1 MPAPIRPPV
10 GPFAPALR
18 PTDRWLRS
26 TARHTAVVGLLATAS
41 ALALAPSASA
51 WTAGVEGTTL
61 VIQADPGETNR
72 IDVDVAPSGNLIVM
86 DDAGTV
92 RALDAGCTDPDE
104 EGTATCARTGLSDVR
119 IDAGD
124 LDDTVSV
131 GEISLPVH
139 VLGGDGNDT
148 LTTGS
153 GNDTL
158 DGGPGNDTL
167 DAGAGDDALLGG
179 DGDDTLLGG
188 SGNDRIDGGNGVD
201 QIDGDLGDDRITGGQ
216 GGDQIDA
223 GAGNDHVDGGPG
235 DDQISG
241 GDGDDILYGGDGQ
254 DRISGDD
261 GQDEIHG
268 GAGNDDLDGG
278 AGYDRV
284 FGDDGHDLLQATDG
298 GDLLNGGAGNDVLEG
313 DEQLNVLI
321 GGPGGDTLN
330 GYGGADD
337 LQGGEGNDI
346 LDGGDGPDQLHG
358 GDGDDRLDGG
368 LGADLISGGTGRDTV
383 SYDESPQ
390 AVAVSL
396 NGVADDGQPGE
407 GDNVL
412 DDLEIVIGSP
422 ANDTLIAGPFA
433 VELHG
438 GPGDDT
444 LIGSP
449 QADLLVGGDGNDTLD
464 GAGGPDV
471 LAGGDGLDTVTYV
484 TRGGPVV
491 VSVGTGPDDGEPGE
505 HDQVLGDVEQVIGT
519 RFADRLSA
527 ADGLG
532 VRLIG
537 GAGDDVIALPKQNA
551 LLDDAMTSRASCGT
565 GTDTVTAGADDQID
579 GDCDVVTT
587 DGRVTRLGVQ
597 GDPSPRLRVAILRVR
612 PDNKARLLVPVTC
625 GAETSVQCKTTVKVT
640 RARRTLGRATR
651 IVGRGRSGFVRVT
664 LKDRQVTRLY
674 RNGGAVV
681 IRLTVTDKT
690 GRRIDTQGVVPVKR
704 QPRRIVAAATAATNT
719 GATNAPKARK
729 TAAKPSAGAKT
740 KKTNATAKNR
750 STAAKTTR

>member
-1 MPAPIRPPV
+1 MPALIRPVV
-10 GPFAPALR
+10 GPHAPTSAR
-18 PTDRWLRS
+18 TRRRIPTATR
-26 TARHTAVVGLLATAS
+26 AVVALLASTVTG
-41 ALALAPSASA
+41 LALAPQALA

-61 VIQADPGETNR
+61 VIQADSGEANR
-72 IDVDVAPSGNLIVM
+72 IDVDVAPGGNLIVM

-92 RALDAGCTDPDE
+92 RALGAGCSDPDE
-104 EGTATCARTGLSDVR
+104 EGTATCARAGLTDVR

-139 VLGGDGNDT
+139 VLGGDGNDV

-167 DAGAGDDALLGG
+167 DAGPGDDVLIGG

-188 SGNDRIDGGNGVD
+188 SGDDRIDGGSGVD
-201 QIDGDLGDDRITGGQ
+201 QIDGDLGDDQITGGA

-223 GAGNDHVDGGPG
+223 GAGDDHVDGGSG

-241 GDGDDILYGGDGQ
+241 GDGDDVLLGGDGH

-261 GQDEIHG
+261 GRDELHG

-278 AGYDRV
+278 TGYDKIY
-284 FGDDGHDLLQATDG
+284 GDDGDDLLQATDG
-298 GDLLNGGAGNDVLEG
+298 GDLLDGGAGNDLLDG
-313 DEQLNVLI
+313 DEQGNVLI
-321 GGPGGDTLN
+321 GGPGNDTLN
-330 GYGGADD
+330 GYGGADT
-337 LQGGEGNDI
+337 LQGGDGNDV
-346 LDGGDGPDQLHG
+346 LDGGDGPDSLQG
-358 GDGDDRLDGG
+358 EDGDDRLDGG
-368 LGADLISGGTGRDTV
+368 AGPDRLSGGAGRDTV

-390 AVAVSL
+390 AVSVSL
-396 NGVADDGQPGE
+396 NGAADDGQLGE
-407 GDNVL
+407 GDDVR
-412 DDLEIVIGSP
+412 DDIEVVIGSP

-449 QADLLVGGDGNDTLD
+449 QADLLSGGDGNDTLD

-471 LAGGDGLDTVTYV
+471 LAGGDGNDSATYA
-484 TRGGPVV
+484 TRGGAVT
-491 VSVGTGPDDGEPGE
+491 VSIGTGPDDGEPGE
-505 HDQVLGDVEQVIGT
+505 QDHVLADVEQVIGT

-537 GAGDDVIALPKQNA
+537 EAGDDHITLPKQRP
-551 LLDDAMTSRASCGT
+551 LPDDGMTSRATCGT
-565 GTDTVTAGADDQID
+565 GTDTVTASADDQID
-579 GDCDVVTT
+579 PDCDVVTT
-587 DGRVTRLGVQ
+587 DGRLTRLGVQ
-597 GDPSPRLRVAILRVR
+597 GEVSPRLRVAILRVR
-612 PDNKARLLVPVTC
+612 PDNQGRLLVPVTC
-625 GAETSVQCKTTVKVT
+625 GAETAVQCKTTVKVT
-640 RARRTLGRATR
+640 RAGRTLGRATR
-651 IVGRGRSGFVRVT
+651 IVGRGRSGFIRVT
-664 LKDRQVTRLY
+664 LKDRQVARLY

-681 IRLTVTDKT
+681 VRLTVTDKA
-690 GRRIDTQGVVPVKR
+690 GKRIDAQGTVPVKR
-704 QPRRIVAAATAATNT
+704 QPRRIITAATAATKT
-719 GATNAPKARK
+719 G
-729 TAAKPSAGAKT
+729 
-740 KKTNATAKNR
+740 TAKSKAQR
-750 STAAKTTR
+750 

>member
-1 MPAPIRPPV
+1 MPAQIRPRV
-10 GPFAPALR
+10 GRIVPALDR
-18 PTDRWLRS
+18 TDRHLRS
-26 TARHTAVVGLLATAS
+26 VVRRTAVVGLLTTAG
-41 ALALAPSASA
+41 ALTLAPSASA

-61 VIQADPGETNR
+61 VVQADPGEANR
-72 IDVDVAPSGNLIVM
+72 IDIDVAPGGNLIIM

-92 RALDAGCTDPDE
+92 RALGAGCTDPDE
-104 EGTATCARTGLSDVR
+104 EGTATCARAGLTEVR

-153 GNDTL
+153 GDDTL

-167 DAGAGDDALLGG
+167 DAGAGDDTLIGG

-188 SGNDRIDGGNGVD
+188 SGNDRIDGSAGVD
-201 QIDGDLGDDRITGGQ
+201 QIDGDLGDDRITGGA

-223 GAGNDHVDGGPG
+223 GAGNDHVDGGAG

-241 GDGDDILYGGDGQ
+241 GDGDDILYGGDGN

-261 GQDEIHG
+261 GQDELHG
-268 GAGNDDLDGG
+268 GSGDDDLDGG
-278 AGYDRV
+278 TGYDRI
-284 FGDDGHDLLQATDG
+284 FGDDGDDLLQATDG
-298 GDLLNGGAGNDVLEG
+298 GDLLDGGAGTDQLEG
-313 DEQLNVLI
+313 DDQANVLI
-321 GGPGGDTLN
+321 GGPGNDTIA
-330 GYGGADD
+330 GYGGDD
-337 LQGGEGNDI
+337 VLQGGDGNDL
-346 LDGGDGPDQLHG
+346 LDGGDGQDDLQG

-368 LGADLISGGTGRDTV
+368 PGPDRISGGPGRDTV

-390 AVAVSL
+390 AVAASL
-396 NGVADDGQPGE
+396 NGVADDGQLGE

-412 DDLEIVIGSP
+412 DDIEVVIGS
-422 ANDTLIAGPFA
+422 AASDTLTAGPHP
-433 VELHG
+433 VKLHG

-449 QADLLVGGDGNDTLD
+449 QTDLLSGGDGNDTLD

-471 LAGGDGLDTVTYV
+471 LAGGDGLDTATYA
-484 TRGGPVV
+484 TRGGPVT

-505 HDQVLGDVEQVIGT
+505 QDHVLADVEQVIGT

-537 GAGDDVIALPKQNA
+537 DAGDDRITLPKQRA
-551 LLDDAMTSRASCGT
+551 LVDDGMTSRASCGT
-565 GTDTVTAGADDQID
+565 GTDTVTASADDQVD
-579 GDCDVVTT
+579 PDCDVVTT
-587 DGRVTRLGVQ
+587 DRRLTRLGVQ

-612 PDNKARLLVPVTC
+612 PDNKGRLLVPVTC
-625 GAETSVQCKTTVKVT
+625 GAETAVQCRTTVKVT
-640 RARRTLGRATR
+640 RAGRTLGRATR
-651 IVGRGRSGFVRVT
+651 IVGRGRSGFLRVI

-681 IRLTVTDKT
+681 VRLTVTDKA
-690 GRRIDTQGVVPVKR
+690 GRRIDTHGVVPVKR
-704 QPRRIVAAATAATNT
+704 QPRRIVAAATNAT
-719 GATNAPKARK
+719 K
-729 TAAKPSAGAKT
+729 TTTKT
-740 KKTNATAKNR
+740 KKTSVAGEKTKQAGATAKKH
-750 STAAKTTR
+750 SAATKTTR

>member
-1 MPAPIRPPV
+1 MPAPIRPRV
-10 GPFAPALR
+10 GRFVPAL
-18 PTDRWLRS
+18 DRSDRRLRS
-26 TARHTAVVGLLATAS
+26 VVRRTAVVGLLTTAG
-41 ALALAPSASA
+41 ALTLAPSASA

-61 VIQADPGETNR
+61 VVQADPGEANR
-72 IDVDVAPSGNLIVM
+72 IDVDVAPGGNLIVM
-86 DDAGTV
+86 DDAGVV
-92 RALDAGCTDPDE
+92 RALGAGCSDPDE
-104 EGTATCARTGLSDVR
+104 EGTATCARAGLTDVR

-139 VLGGDGNDT
+139 VLGGDGNDQI
-148 LTTGS
+148 TTGS
-153 GNDTL
+153 GDDTL
-158 DGGPGNDTL
+158 DGGAGNDIL
-167 DAGAGDDALLGG
+167 DAGPGDDILLGG
-179 DGDDTLLGG
+179 EGDDTLLGG
-188 SGNDRIDGGNGVD
+188 SGNDRLDGAAGVD
-201 QIDGDLGDDRITGGQ
+201 QIDGDLGDDRVTGGQ

-241 GDGDDILYGGDGQ
+241 GDGDDILLGGDGQ
-254 DRISGDD
+254 DRITGDD
-261 GQDEIHG
+261 GRDELRG

-278 AGYDRV
+278 AGDDRI
-284 FGDDGHDLLQATDG
+284 FGDDGDDLLQATDG
-298 GDLLNGGAGNDVLEG
+298 GDLLDGGAGNDLLEG
-313 DEQLNVLI
+313 DEQANVLI
-321 GGPGGDTLN
+321 GGPGNDTLN
-330 GYGGADD
+330 GYGGNDE
-337 LQGGEGNDI
+337 LQGRDGNDL
-346 LDGGDGPDQLHG
+346 LDGGDGQDDLQG

-368 LGADLISGGTGRDTV
+368 PGPDRIAGGSGRDTV

-390 AVAVSL
+390 AVAASL

-412 DDLEIVIGSP
+412 DDIEVVIGSA

-449 QADLLVGGDGNDTLD
+449 QADLLSGGDGNDTLD

-471 LAGGDGLDTVTYV
+471 LAGGDGLDTATYAS
-484 TRGGPVV
+484 RGGPVI
-491 VSVGTGPDDGEPGE
+491 VSIGTGADDGEPGE
-505 HDQVLGDVEQVIGT
+505 QDHVLADVEQVIGT
-519 RFADRLSA
+519 RFADQLSA

-537 GAGDDVIALPKQNA
+537 DAGDDRITLPKQRG

-579 GDCDVVTT
+579 PDCDVVTT
-587 DGRVTRLGVQ
+587 DGRLTRLGVQ
-597 GDPSPRLRVAILRVR
+597 GELSPRLRVAILRVR
-612 PDNKARLLVPVTC
+612 PDNKGRLLVPVTC
-625 GAETSVQCKTTVKVT
+625 GAETAVQCKTTVKIT
-640 RARRTLGRATR
+640 RAGRQLGRATR

-674 RNGGAVV
+674 RHGGAVV
-681 IRLTVTDKT
+681 VRLTVTDKA
-690 GRRIDTQGVVPVKR
+690 GRRIDTHGTVPVKR
-704 QPRRIVAAATAATNT
+704 QPRRIVAAATSATRT
-719 GATNAPKARK
+719 T
-729 TAAKPSAGAKT
+729 TKT
-740 KKTNATAKNR
+740 KKASASAKATKTDATAKNR